1 MKVTRCYLIARA
13 DGKFERTRNRSK
25 GEKAYD
31 DGLEVVETESITIHD
46 AEDESVSIVV
56 NRRWRRD

>member
-1 MKVTRCYLIARA
+1 MKVTRCYLIARP
-13 DGKFERTRNRSK
+13 DGKFEQTRNRSK
-25 GEKAYD
+25 AEKAYD